1 MVKVYVNLIRMGLK
15 TLDDVPMR
23 LKKCVKAGLDLTD
36 DSKDFDV
43 LEEDNEK

>member
-23 LKKCVKAGLDLTD
+23 LWEEVRKALG
-36 DSKDFDV
+36 
-43 LEEDNEK
+43 NEVNRNV